1 MGLVE
6 TAIYVGLG
14 ALATALLAL
23 LALPAVSRRAFRL
36 AQARL
41 RLTAP
46 PTGAEAEA
54 ERDALRGKH
63 AVELALVER
72 RADAAGE
79 RWAEAQIA
87 LGRQAAE
94 IVARDAALEERAQEI
109 ARQRAEIAGL
119 VADLRARDAEIGA
132 GALAM
137 HDFLGQRDDAQRRF
151 AASDA
156 LRLKREAEI
165 EALSGEINLA
175 RRRAESEGLAAQA
188 RIAELQL
195 RLDETQAEVSRLRR
209 QAAELTDRLRDRTE
223 EAAARENDLSAR
235 IASLSAAQAETETA
249 LRAARAGQED
259 DARLRELI
267 VKLGRAWAR
276 ESADATAE

>member
-1 MGLVE
+1 LVE